1 MLHFSNI
8 RRSHQTKLET
18 RICRCCFYM
27 QTCTCIYKHWRGW
40 TTRQPWDSHTTVTHF
55 HINNKDMQSC
65 NIHTV
70 CTKII
75 LVEVYSVSA
84 LLSLCF
90 STTSSQNICPSL
102 QEPSG
107 GERMSVTATMV
118 AHILLWRPCL
128 SCSRQPAR
136 NYDILT
142 LDKYHTA
149 GCESNVF
156 YFLCATLQLNFCK
169 CP

>member
-1 MLHFSNI
+1 MQYTCCLYKDHISGGLLCQSPAIPLLFYHKQPEYLPIS
-8 RRSHQTKLET
+8 T
-18 RICRCCFYM
+18 RA
-27 QTCTCIYKHWRGW
+27 
-40 TTRQPWDSHTTVTHF
+40 P
-55 HINNKDMQSC
+55 
-65 NIHTV
+65 
-70 CTKII
+70 
-75 LVEVYSVSA
+75 
-84 LLSLCF
+84 
-90 STTSSQNICPSL
+90 
-102 QEPSG
+102 G

-156 YFLCATLQLNFCK
+156 YFLCATLQQIFANALDRRLSPWLPESRLPTSQILWSVRQKTGDKRVHNEETNIWHIVYFRS
-169 CP
+169 P